1 MNFAKLY
8 SAISEEF
15 SPKFALMVIQIATI
29 NMTTKIPKDIS
40 TFAGKVEKKARKLL
54 WEESRAD
61 VDLAL
66 ALVDCVHAW
75 EIGQSMNGLGG
86 CVRKSFK
93 ELLGIC

>member
-1 MNFAKLY
+1 MNY
-8 SAISEEF
+8 TNVYNAIAEEF
-15 SPKFALMVIQIATI
+15 SPKLALMVIQILTI

-66 ALVDCVHAW
+66 ALVDCVHSW
-75 EIGQSMNGLGG
+75 EIGQSMHGLGG
-86 CVRKSFK
+86 CERKSFK